1 MDSSLGVYVHIPFC
15 TRVCPYCDFAVEA
28 VAPHGSRA
36 GDSRTGDWSASE
48 ERYVTGVLAE
58 LALRAPTFR
67 GRSLASLY
75 FGGGTPSL
83 FRPDSLARIREAV
96 EAEFPV
102 GPENV
107 EITLE
112 VNPSTVERES
122 LPGFRGE
129 AGVTRL
135 SLGVQSF
142 DDSLLKALGRAHTGD
157 ACRRTLAA
165 AREAGFANLSLDLMF
180 AALHQTPAMLE
191 ADLAEA
197 AAFGP
202 EHVSCYELVFEAPTP
217 FGRAAKDGRLKPYPE
232 EGSARMVERIEERLG
247 ESGYRRYEL
256 TNYARPGYAA
266 VHNRRYWQ
274 RRPVLGLGVGAHST
288 DPASPG
294 RPHGARHANPRVRT
308 VWNDA
313 IGAGRWPIGEE
324 EIIDR
329 GVAMAEAC
337 FLSLRCEEGLDE
349 AAFQTEF
356 GESPRAVFGAA
367 IEDFLGRGLLEA
379 SRDGRLK
386 LSRSGRMLAD
396 TVCAEFV

>member
-28 VAPHGSRA
+28 VASRGSKA
-36 GDSRTGDWSASE
+36 GDWRASE
-48 ERYVTGVLAE
+48 DLYVAGVLAE

-83 FRPDSLARIREAV
+83 LRPDSLARIREAV
-96 EAEFPV
+96 EAAFSPGSEK
-102 GPENV
+102 V
-107 EITLE
+107 EVTLE
-112 VNPSTVERES
+112 VNPSSVERER
-122 LPGFRGE
+122 LPGFRTE

-197 AAFGP
+197 LAFGP
-202 EHVSCYELVFEAPTP
+202 EHISCYELVFEAPTP
-217 FGRAAKDGRLKPYPE
+217 FGRAAAAGRMNPYPE
-232 EGSARMVERIEERLG
+232 EGSARMVERIEERLVA
-247 ESGYRRYEL
+247 SGYRRYEL
-256 TNYARPGYAA
+256 TNYARPGYEA

-274 RRPVLGLGVGAHST
+274 RRTVLGLGVGAHST

-294 RPHGARHANPRVRT
+294 RPHGARHANPRVRQS
-308 VWNDA
+308 WMDA
-313 IGAGRWPIGEE
+313 IGAGHWPIGEE
-324 EIIDR
+324 EILDR

-349 AAFQTEF
+349 AAFRAEF
-356 GESPRAVFGAA
+356 GVSPRAEFGAA
-367 IEDFLGRGLLEA
+367 IDGFLDGGLLEA
-379 SRDGRLK
+379 SGDGRLK